1 MGSFGAIDD
10 GKHRSASANSS
21 QTMNNKPVTPVAV
34 VGMGCRLP
42 GGINSPEQ
50 LWDALLRGDDL
61 VTEIPPERWDADEY
75 YDPEPGVPGRSASKW
90 GAFLDDVAGFDAEF
104 FGIGEREAI
113 SLDPQHRLLLESS
126 WEAMEHAGLTPE
138 TMRESLTGVFV
149 GLTHFDYQLVTADSP
164 VMEEPYG
171 YQGNIFSMASGRIA
185 YTLGLQ
191 GPALTVDTA
200 CSSGLVAVHMACRS
214 LIDGESDMAFAGG
227 AFVMLEPRKFV
238 AGTAQGHLSPT
249 GHCHAFDVAAD
260 GYVCGE
266 ASAVVLLK
274 RLPDVLRDGDR
285 ILAVVRG
292 TASNQDGHT
301 VNISTPSLSAQTAVY
316 QSALATAGVDA
327 RSVGMVE
334 AHGTGTSVGDPI
346 EYTSLSRVYGVESPC
361 ALTSVKTNLGHAQS
375 ASGTLG
381 LIKAVLALQHGVVP
395 PNLHFT
401 RLPDELADIDT
412 KLFVPQA
419 ITEWPASGQQP
430 RRAAVSSY
438 GVSGTNAHAILEQAP
453 ATPTTFADHDG
464 EAEPAAAASLL
475 FPISSTSADEL
486 RRTAGRLADW
496 EHAHDDVAL
505 PDLAYTLARRRAP
518 RPVRTAVIASSQPEL
533 TAALREVAAGDSP
546 YEAAVGRDDRGPVW
560 VFSGQGSQWA
570 AMGAQL
576 LATEP
581 VFAAMVAQ
589 IEPVIARECGFSVT
603 DAMSS
608 PQIVTGI
615 DRVQPTL
622 FTMQVALAATL
633 KEYGVL
639 PGAVIG
645 HSLGEAAAAVVAGA
659 LSLED
664 GLRVICRRS
673 RLMSRIAG
681 AGAMA
686 SVELPAK
693 QVLSELSVRGVTDV
707 ALSVVASPTSTVV
720 GGETQAIRELVAAW
734 EQKDVMAR
742 EVAVDVAS
750 HSPQVDPI
758 LDDLIEALADI
769 EPMKPKVPYYS
780 ATLWDPRDRPAF
792 NGDYWADN
800 LRYTVRFAAAVRA
813 ALE

>member
-1 MGSFGAIDD
+1 
-10 GKHRSASANSS
+10 
-21 QTMNNKPVTPVAV
+21 
-34 VGMGCRLP
+34 
-42 GGINSPEQ
+42 
-50 LWDALLRGDDL
+50 
-61 VTEIPPERWDADEY
+61 
-75 YDPEPGVPGRSASKW
+75 
-90 GAFLDDVAGFDAEF
+90 
-104 FGIGEREAI
+104 
-113 SLDPQHRLLLESS
+113 
-126 WEAMEHAGLTPE
+126 
-138 TMRESLTGVFV
+138 
-149 GLTHFDYQLVTADSP
+149 
-164 VMEEPYG
+164 
-171 YQGNIFSMASGRIA
+171 
-185 YTLGLQ
+185 
-191 GPALTVDTA
+191 
-200 CSSGLVAVHMACRS
+200 
-214 LIDGESDMAFAGG
+214 
-227 AFVMLEPRKFV
+227 
-238 AGTAQGHLSPT
+238 
-249 GHCHAFDVAAD
+249 
-260 GYVCGE
+260 
-266 ASAVVLLK
+266 
-274 RLPDVLRDGDR
+274 GDR

-464 EAEPAAAASLL
+464 GAEPAAAASLL

-496 EHAHDDVAL
+496 VHAHDDVAL

-693 QVLSELSVRGVTDV
+693 QVLSELAVRSIKDV
-707 ALSVVASPTSTVV
+707 VVAVVASPQSTVI
-720 GGETQAIRELVAAW
+720 GGATETVRELVAAW
-734 EQKDVMAR
+734 EQRDVMAR
-742 EVAVDVAS
+742 EIAVDVAS
-750 HSPQVDPI
+750 HSPQVNPI
-758 LDDLIEALADI
+758 LDELTDALA
-769 EPMKPKVPYYS
+769 ELNPMTPDVPFYS
-780 ATLWDPRDRPAF
+780 ATQFDPREQPVCDAR
-792 NGDYWADN
+792 YWVNN
-800 LRYTVRFAAAVRA
+800 LRNMVR
-813 ALE
+813 